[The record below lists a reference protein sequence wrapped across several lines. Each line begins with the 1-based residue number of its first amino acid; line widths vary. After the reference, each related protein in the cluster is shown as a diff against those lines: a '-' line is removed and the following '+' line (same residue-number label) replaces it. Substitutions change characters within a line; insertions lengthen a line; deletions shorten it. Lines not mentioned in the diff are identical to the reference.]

1 METQDSSV
9 KKRIR
14 TGFFIGVIIAAVLLT
29 SHIPVVIT
37 AFVLLLNT
45 AAAYEIL
52 KAAYFRPDNKMT
64 AIIIL
69 SGLLIISIPLPGYI
83 KFLPYVYVAA
93 TLKFLR
99 IMRRIG
105 RYHADVPIQLF
116 IICTFIALFFK
127 AIPTLRKLEQGFFY
141 LLAAILCGCMTDIFA
156 YTVGKKFGKH
166 KLAPTVSPNKTIEGS
181 IGGIAGSVITLLL
194 MGFFLHMQEITVVHF
209 GKLLLYA
216 VTGSVV
222 GQFGDLSMSAIK
234 RCLYVK
240 DFGNLLPG
248 HGGILDRFDS
258 LLFIA
263 PYSLLF
269 CRYAGP
275 FFL

>member
-1 METQDSSV
+1 
-9 KKRIR
+9 
-14 TGFFIGVIIAAVLLT
+14 
-29 SHIPVVIT
+29 
-37 AFVLLLNT
+37 
-45 AAAYEIL
+45 
-52 KAAYFRPDNKMT
+52 
-64 AIIIL
+64 
-69 SGLLIISIPLPGYI
+69 
-83 KFLPYVYVAA
+83 
-93 TLKFLR
+93 
-99 IMRRIG
+99 
-105 RYHADVPIQLF
+105 
-116 IICTFIALFFK
+116 
-127 AIPTLRKLEQGFFY
+127 
-141 LLAAILCGCMTDIFA
+141 MTDIFA

-234 RCLYVK
+234 RCLDVK

-258 LLFIA
+258 LLFIV